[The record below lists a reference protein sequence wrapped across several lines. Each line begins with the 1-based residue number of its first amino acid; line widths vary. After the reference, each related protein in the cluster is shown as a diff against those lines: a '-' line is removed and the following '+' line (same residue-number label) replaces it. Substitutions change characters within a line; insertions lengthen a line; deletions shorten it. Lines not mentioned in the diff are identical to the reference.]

1 MSFYKIDFNKIA
13 MRRQYRYNER
23 LKKLYGVT
31 YLEFKDGLL
40 QRLFSTFQRRTLI
53 GDLKE
58 EIKEVSDKQ
67 VVWDQLVKS
76 RLLSSP

>member
-1 MSFYKIDFNKIA
+1 

-31 YLEFKDGLL
+31 YLEFKNGLF

-67 VVWDQLVKS
+67 VVWDQHVKS
-76 RLLSSP
+76 RLL

>member
-1 MSFYKIDFNKIA
+1 MSFYKLDFNKIG

-23 LKKLYGVT
+23 LKKLYGDT
-31 YLEFKDGLL
+31 YLEFKDGLF

-58 EIKEVSDKQ
+58 EIKEVSDTQ
-67 VVWDQLVKS
+67 VVWDQHVKS
-76 RLLSSP
+76 RLL

>member
-31 YLEFKDGLL
+31 YLEFKDGLF
-40 QRLFSTFQRRTLI
+40 QRLFTTFQRRTLI

-76 RLLSSP
+76 RLL

>member
-1 MSFYKIDFNKIA
+1 MSFYKLDFNKIG

-23 LKKLYGVT
+23 LKKLYGDT
-31 YLEFKDGLL
+31 YLEFKDGLF
-40 QRLFSTFQRRTLI
+40 QRLFCTFQRRTLI

-67 VVWDQLVKS
+67 VVWDQHVKS
-76 RLLSSP
+76 RLL

>member
-1 MSFYKIDFNKIA
+1 

-31 YLEFKDGLL
+31 YLEFKDGLF

-67 VVWDQLVKS
+67 VVCDQQVKL
-76 RLLSSP
+76 RLSSHRK

>member
-1 MSFYKIDFNKIA
+1 MSFYKLDFNKIG

-23 LKKLYGVT
+23 LKKLYGDT
-31 YLEFKDGLL
+31 YLEFKDGLF

-67 VVWDQLVKS
+67 VVWEQHVKS
-76 RLLSSP
+76 RLL

>member
-1 MSFYKIDFNKIA
+1 MSFYELDFNKIG

-23 LKKLYGVT
+23 LKKLYDDT
-31 YLEFKDGLL
+31 YLEFKDGLF

-67 VVWDQLVKS
+67 VVWDQHVKS
-76 RLLSSP
+76 RLL

>member
-1 MSFYKIDFNKIA
+1 
-13 MRRQYRYNER
+13 MRRQQHYNER
-23 LKKLYGVT
+23 FKKLYGVT
-31 YLEFKDGLL
+31 YLEFKDGLF

-67 VVWDQLVKS
+67 VVCDQQVK
-76 RLLSSP
+76 L

>member
-1 MSFYKIDFNKIA
+1 MSFYKLDFNRIG

-23 LKKLYGVT
+23 LKKLYGDT
-31 YLEFKDGLL
+31 YLEFKDGLF

-67 VVWDQLVKS
+67 VVWDQHVKS
-76 RLLSSP
+76 RLL

>member
-1 MSFYKIDFNKIA
+1 

-31 YLEFKDGLL
+31 YLEFKDGLF

-67 VVWDQLVKS
+67 VVWDQHVKS
-76 RLLSSP
+76 RLL

>member
-31 YLEFKDGLL
+31 YLEFKDGLF

-67 VVWDQLVKS
+67 VVWDQHVES
-76 RLLSSP
+76 RLL

>member
-31 YLEFKDGLL
+31 YLEFKDGLF

-67 VVWDQLVKS
+67 VVCDQLVKS
-76 RLLSSP
+76 RLL